1 MKSLLDDNFNNS
13 AVAKIVDIGIG
24 ITKKIYHSLTRIWE
38 RGLFYKLRF
47 SLSKGNLPNPVR
59 LLQTNSPSD
68 FQVGKEESIVVV
80 GIGIASFS
88 FVRCLHRLGYRQVK
102 IVARDNF
109 FGGKCVNNG
118 CMPSEYYTAYRQQA
132 PTAIVEQGQQ
142 FVTSLRQIT
151 QQSFQELGYPII
163 SGEVTEVKNQEIL
176 LKTGEKISF
185 DRLVLATGNQISK
198 FPWLENTCSLQEFWK
213 ITDGK
218 LVIVSEGNL
227 ASLSYADIACDRQ
240 GRSEADRDCK
250 ERTSRGIDTTVVFT
264 SNPPLAHLPSWQY
277 FRRELEKRDIKII
290 VPAKIQGCKPNNL
303 TIKVRGKSEIIPFD
317 HLLYDGAP
325 ELNLPQ
331 IDGKTKTILDLDL
344 QQANVIGRSDIYVL
358 GDASGFLS
366 ATEAELQG
374 KKLAYAWS
382 SGEKI
387 KITDFDRLPL
397 RLHARKSLA
406 IVGSPWTL
414 LSPHWRS
421 LDFKGLGWSAVHNE
435 TGKLWYLYNS
445 SEQKVEAIHICHRD
459 ASELIALASV
469 LIELPVTDSR
479 WLSCSVHPSAAEI
492 FKLVIEDIEASSSVH
507 EDSSLLGINSPT
519 RDSNVNILRLPP
531 VSQWHQNSLYQ
542 TAFSPEERSLG
553 ILDRNPHLYFAILLG
568 IKHLLKNDQQQE
580 TIPLRCSSEGRYF
593 MPGMNFN
600 YEVNETSA
608 AVVVRIE
615 DEQVTVLSS

>member
-1 MKSLLDDNFNNS
+1 MKNLLTNNFNNSNFNNS
-13 AVAKIVDIGIG
+13 AVAKIADIGIG
-24 ITKKIYHSLTRIWE
+24 ITKKIYCSLSNIWE

-47 SLSKGNLPNPVR
+47 NLSKGSLPNPLKLVK
-59 LLQTNSPSD
+59 TNPSSNL
-68 FQVGKEESIVVV
+68 QVGKEELIIVV
-80 GIGIASFS
+80 GIGIAAFS
-88 FVRCLHRLGYRQVK
+88 FLRCLNRLGYRQVK
-102 IVARDNF
+102 IIARDNF

-118 CMPSEYYTAYRQQA
+118 CMPSEYYSAYRDRT

-142 FVTSLRQIT
+142 FITSLRQIT

-163 SGEVTEVKNQEIL
+163 SGEVTEVKNKEIL
-176 LKTGEKISF
+176 LKTGKKISF

-198 FPWLENTCSLQEFWK
+198 FPWLENTCSLQDFWS

-218 LVIVSEGNL
+218 LVIISEGNL
-227 ASLSYADIACDRQ
+227 ASLSYADIACDR
-240 GRSEADRDCK
+240 D
-250 ERTSRGIDTTVVFT
+250 IDTTVVLT
-264 SNPPLAHLPSWQY
+264 SNPPLTHLPSWQY
-277 FRRELEKRDIKII
+277 FRRELEKRGIKII
-290 VPAKIQGCKPNNL
+290 VSAKIQDCQTNNL
-303 TIKVRGKSEIIPFD
+303 TIKVQGKLENISFD

-344 QQANVIGRSDIYVL
+344 QQANVIGRPDIYVL

-374 KKLAYAWS
+374 KKLARAWS
-382 SGEKI
+382 SGETI
-387 KITDFDRLPL
+387 KINDFERLPF

-406 IVGSPWTL
+406 LVGSPWTL
-414 LSPHWRS
+414 LSPQWRS
-421 LDFKGLGWSAVHNE
+421 LDFKVLGWSAVHNE

-492 FKLVIEDIEASSSVH
+492 FKLLIEDLEAITN
-507 EDSSLLGINSPT
+507 ENKQDNFLLGADSP
-519 RDSNVNILRLPP
+519 NVNSTADILSLPP
-531 VSQWHQNSLYQ
+531 LSQWHHNSLYQ

-568 IKHLLKNDQQQE
+568 IKYLLKNDRQQE

-593 MPGMNFN
+593 APGVNFN

-608 AVVVRIE
+608 AVTVSIKE
-615 DEQVTVLSS
+615 KQVTLFPTVKSV

>member
-1 MKSLLDDNFNNS
+1 MKSLLDNNFNNS
-13 AVAKIVDIGIG
+13 VVAKIADISIN
-24 ITKKIYHSLTRIWE
+24 ITKKIYCSLSHIWE
-38 RGLFYKLRF
+38 GGLFYKLRF
-47 SLSKGNLPNPVR
+47 NLSQNTIPNPLKLV
-59 LLQTNSPSD
+59 QTNSQSNLL
-68 FQVGKEESIVVV
+68 VGKEETIVVV
-80 GIGIASFS
+80 GIGIAAFS
-88 FVRCLHRLGYRQVK
+88 FLRALHRLGYRQVK

-118 CMPSEYYTAYRQQA
+118 CMPSEYYTAYRHQI

-142 FVTSLRQIT
+142 FVSSLRQIT
-151 QQSFQELGYPII
+151 QQSFQELGYPLI
-163 SGEVTEVKNQEIL
+163 SGEITAVKNKEIF

-185 DRLVLATGNQISK
+185 DRLVLATGNQIK
-198 FPWLENTCSLQEFWK
+198 EFPWLEKTCSLQEFWT

-227 ASLSYADIACDRQ
+227 ASLSYADIACDR
-240 GRSEADRDCK
+240 S
-250 ERTSRGIDTTVVFT
+250 IDTTVIFT
-264 SNPPLAHLPSWQY
+264 SNPPLTHLPSWQY
-277 FRRELEKRDIKII
+277 FRRELEKRGIKII
-290 VPAKIQGCKPNNL
+290 VSAKIQECKPNNL
-303 TIKVRGKSEIIPFD
+303 TIKVRGKLETISFD
-317 HLLYDGAP
+317 HLLYDGVP
-325 ELNLPQ
+325 ELNLPE

-344 QQANVIGRSDIYVL
+344 QQANVIGRPDIYVL

-374 KKLAYAWS
+374 KKLARAWS
-382 SGEKI
+382 RGETI
-387 KITDFDRLPL
+387 EITDFERLPL

-414 LSPHWRS
+414 LSPQWRS

-492 FKLVIEDIEASSSVH
+492 FKLLIEDIEAITD
-507 EDSSLLGINSPT
+507 EKQQNGSLLGTQSPNTDNSS
-519 RDSNVNILRLPP
+519 DILRLPSL
-531 VSQWHQNSLYQ
+531 SQWHHNSLYQ

-553 ILDRNPHLYFAILLG
+553 ILDRNPYLYFAILLG
-568 IKHLLKNDQQQE
+568 IKHLLKNDRQQE
-580 TIPLRCSSEGRYF
+580 TISLRCSSDGRYF
-593 MPGMNFN
+593 VPGINFN
-600 YEVNETSA
+600 YEVNETST
-608 AVVVRIE
+608 AVTVSIKE
-615 DEQVTVLSS
+615 KQVTLFPPSN